1 MLDEQLRREKGCVHS
16 QLLMATYP
24 IFLQS
29 RYNMEVSSTPLQNYL
44 QDAFKNV
51 EGWLLP
57 AAVAGL
63 STLESIARL
72 EGVISGGACEIG
84 VHHGRFFLALL
95 ACTNLSERSLAIDVF
110 DDQSLNV
117 DRSGNGSRLRFAENL
132 AKFSPH
138 ADHVDIM
145 QLDSLALNSE
155 KIVGIGQRF
164 APFRL
169 FSIDGGHTTV
179 HAFNDL
185 LVAQDLIANGGL
197 VIVDDYF
204 HQDWPSVTE
213 GVARYFWEANAKL
226 APLCVAGGKLFM
238 TTFSYHERY
247 LSRLHSALLTRRPK
261 SFAKYV
267 TIHGYRAVSFRLH
280 HEDPIVT

>member
-1 MLDEQLRREKGCVHS
+1 
-16 QLLMATYP
+16 
-24 IFLQS
+24 
-29 RYNMEVSSTPLQNYL
+29 MEVSNTPLQNYL
-44 QDAFKNV
+44 QYTFKNV

-63 STLESIARL
+63 NTLESIARL
-72 EGVISGGACEIG
+72 EGVVSGGACEIG

-95 ACTNLSERSLAIDVF
+95 ACTNPSERSLAIDIF
-110 DDQSLNV
+110 EDQALNV

-132 AKFSPH
+132 TKFSSH
-138 ADHVDIM
+138 ADQVEIM
-145 QLDSLALNSE
+145 QLDSLSLNSE
-155 KIVGIGQRF
+155 KIVGIAQRF

-179 HAFNDL
+179 HASNDL
-185 LVAQDLIANGGL
+185 LVAQDLIVNGGL

-213 GVARYFWEANAKL
+213 GVARYFWEVNAKL
-226 APLCVAGGKLFM
+226 APLCLVGGKLFM

-247 LSRLHSALLTRRPK
+247 LARLRSALIDPRPK

-267 TIHGYRAVSFRLH
+267 TIHGYKAVSFRLH